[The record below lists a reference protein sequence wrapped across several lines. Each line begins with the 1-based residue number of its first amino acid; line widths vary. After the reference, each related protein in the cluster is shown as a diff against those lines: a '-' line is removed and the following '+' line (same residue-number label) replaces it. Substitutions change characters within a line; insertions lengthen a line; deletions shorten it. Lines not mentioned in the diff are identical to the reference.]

1 MTYGKRLFIISM
13 IACLSCSSDNDISQP
28 TGATGPTI
36 RFGGQIAEIVQS
48 KAIID
53 SDVLPDDS
61 QVGIFGWGHRRG
73 EADNTN
79 TALRTDLNN
88 NLHTKEAGTDILKA
102 SIDAHYPVNPD
113 TLLNLYAYY
122 PYRAAASL
130 DPLKIS
136 FDLSKQE
143 DLMWATPIKN
153 RDKTTQEQRIDLQFN
168 HLLSA
173 ITLVFKKADDIKE
186 DNILQEVSLENY
198 PSTIYLNVQSG
209 QLTAPA
215 STSPYSILAVANKP
229 ITTKADSIV
238 INYLLLPTE
247 KPVFIVKLSNAEF
260 RIPSSKAFQA
270 GKKQTYEFT
279 IQAKDIHLS
288 GSIAPWQDGGTSN
301 EIIYF

>member
-1 MTYGKRLFIISM
+1 MTYGKRLFILSM
-13 IACLSCSSDNDISQP
+13 LACLSCSSDNDTPQP
-28 TGATGPTI
+28 TGEAGPVI

-53 SDVLPDDS
+53 SDVLPDGS

-79 TALRTDLNN
+79 TTGRNDLNN
-88 NLHTKEAGTDILKA
+88 NLHTKESGTEILKA
-102 SIDAHYPVNPD
+102 NVDAHYPINPD
-113 TLLNLYAYY
+113 TLLNLYAYC
-122 PYRAAASL
+122 PYQAAASL
-130 DPLKIS
+130 DPLKIP

-143 DLMWATPIKN
+143 DLMWANPIEN
-153 RDKTTQEQRIDLQFN
+153 RDKTAQEEKIDLQFN

-173 ITLVFKKADDIKE
+173 ITLIFKKADDIKE

-215 STSPYSILAVANKP
+215 STSPYSILTVADKP
-229 ITTKADSIV
+229 ITTKPDSIV

-247 KPVFIVKLSNAEF
+247 KPVFIIKLSKAEF
-260 RIPSSKAFQA
+260 RIPSSKAFQS